1 MAKDAKEKKE
11 GVCVVRN
18 VHITVEVK
26 VSQRFLISKKT
37 QETVEE
43 MFLRMKDEQMNVAA
57 KRDCDICRTITQL
70 VEECNGEVSN
80 VVSNYNGKSGR
91 FIVDMYIDFV
101 DNDSTQEFC
110 HKLYQKAKSI

>member
-1 MAKDAKEKKE
+1 MAKDANVRNE

-26 VSQRFLISKKT
+26 VSQRFLIRKKT
-37 QETVEE
+37 GENVEE
-43 MFLRMKDEQMNVAA
+43 MFLRMKDEQMSVAA
-57 KRDCDICRTITQL
+57 KRVCDVCRTITQL

-91 FIVDMYIDFV
+91 FIIDMYIDFV

-110 HKLYQKAKSI
+110 AKLYQKAKSI